1 LFWCTAW
8 TQFNEKDWFKLFQE
22 NIEEDIRITK
32 DRNAIIM
39 LGVVDPIDVSPL
51 TRQAFNWL
59 YNRAKE
65 VSDLNEDNT
74 KELEAKFF
82 NLVKAYGGA
91 VICNMF
97 VKHKNN
103 ISKVFNW
110 RSGYFFEKEIHKV
123 YKIDEIIKIKN
134 TELQKLNQKYVKKIT
149 LNK

>member
-1 LFWCTAW
+1 
-8 TQFNEKDWFKLFQE
+8 
-22 NIEEDIRITK
+22 
-32 DRNAIIM
+32 
-39 LGVVDPIDVSPL
+39 
-51 TRQAFNWL
+51 
-59 YNRAKE
+59 
-65 VSDLNEDNT
+65 
-74 KELEAKFF
+74 
-82 NLVKAYGGA
+82 
-91 VICNMF
+91 MF